1 MHSPFLNP
9 STASQHLSARFK
21 HVARPLHRR
30 LEFYRNRNW
39 GLAFQAFEAARQIKK
54 DDRLTQ
60 VYLDRCAQHIHKPP
74 SDDWN
79 GVYSLMENKMPR
91 RSWPSSPFAYSLAVP
106 AATMSLFAPNLPGLR
121 FLWMGPSSVNRP
133 PSTKKN
139 QGRIRWSSCN
149 SKRRLQDQ
157 KKYLERSRFNVPVI
171 AASVAGC
178 CVGTVCCT
186 GVSDVAEG
194 SEPLGLVGGLSV
206 LAVPFVA
213 RQSAQDVFVK
223 LDKDPAQD
231 AAGPASPTVR
241 AAPSAGTND
250 PSDAA
255 MDAAS
260 PTAPDVPQAPETPQL
275 IRLPDGYSY

>member
-1 MHSPFLNP
+1 MPQRS
-9 STASQHLSARFK
+9 
-21 HVARPLHRR
+21 
-30 LEFYRNRNW
+30 
-39 GLAFQAFEAARQIKK
+39 LAFIALCLLIGSACSHDVFIRTQPAGAQVFVDGTLIGKSPTIYEEKLGPNKVVELQFKK
-54 DDRLTQ
+54 EG
-60 VYLDRCAQHIHKPP
+60 YK
-74 SDDWN
+74 
-79 GVYSLMENKMPR
+79 
-91 RSWPSSPFAYSLAVP
+91 
-106 AATMSLFAPNLPGLR
+106 
-121 FLWMGPSSVNRP
+121 
-133 PSTKKN
+133 TK
-139 QGRIRWSSCN
+139 
-149 SKRRLQDQ
+149 

-186 GVSDVAEG
+186 GVISDVAEG

-223 LDKDPAQD
+223 LDKDPAQN